1 MFKGHPINYMF
12 AVFEAFNV

>member
-1 MFKGHPINYMF
+1 MF